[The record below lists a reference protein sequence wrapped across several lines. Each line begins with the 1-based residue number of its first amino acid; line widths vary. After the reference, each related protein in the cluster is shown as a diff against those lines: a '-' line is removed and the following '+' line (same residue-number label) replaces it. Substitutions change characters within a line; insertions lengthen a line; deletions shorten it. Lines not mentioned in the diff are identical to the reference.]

1 MLPSRNDGSSTMDQ
15 NDQNDHIDPALLENY
30 EEVTLPYLD

>member
-1 MLPSRNDGSSTMDQ
+1 MLPSRNDGSSTM
-15 NDQNDHIDPALLENY
+15 DQNDHIDPALLENY